1 MHRPQN
7 AFAYNVMYRSIS
19 RRCFQ
24 YTYVSKYLTLNQ
36 RVRESGREVDR
47 GGGGGKAFIILVSS
61 QNVRIFSLYPS
72 LSLANGTDKHQLL

>member
-36 RVRESGREVDR
+36 RVRESGRDVDR
-47 GGGGGKAFIILVSS
+47 GEGKAFIILVSS

-72 LSLANGTDKHQLL
+72 VSLANGTDKHQLL